1 MDKFNLLQTKATALF
16 SVARGSDISPPE
28 LANAGFMMRE
38 GRFYPVEDIE
48 VIQQR
53 LSHDFMVWD
62 ESTPFVNTLR
72 FQRRSH

>member
-1 MDKFNLLQTKATALF
+1 MDKLNLLQTKALALF

-48 VIQQR
+48 GV
-53 LSHDFMVWD
+53 
-62 ESTPFVNTLR
+62 
-72 FQRRSH
+72 